1 MMKYLP
7 LPHFLLGRRKI
18 LRLYWLTPLSLLL
31 GNYMILCVANLSIDA
46 KSCVYT
52 GEDALFIEM
61 LEYLPLPRFLLGRRK
76 ILRLYW
82 GGCAIY

>member
-1 MMKYLP
+1 MEYND
-7 LPHFLLGRRKI
+7 RNNTI
-18 LRLYWLTPLSLLL
+18 AY
-31 GNYMILCVANLSIDA
+31 SITSTIFRHGTIPDDTACFQSRDA
-46 KSCVYT
+46 KSCVST

-61 LEYLPLPRFLLGRRK
+61 LECLALPHFLLGRRK